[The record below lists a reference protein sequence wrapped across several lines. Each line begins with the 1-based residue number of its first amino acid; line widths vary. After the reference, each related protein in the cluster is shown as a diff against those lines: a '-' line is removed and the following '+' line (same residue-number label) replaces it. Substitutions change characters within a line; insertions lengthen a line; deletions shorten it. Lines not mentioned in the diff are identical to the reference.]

1 MVDTVTINDDGIAKA
16 GTASTAESTTSQ
28 PQSEERP
35 SWLPEKF
42 QTAEDLAKAYGEL
55 EKKLSS
61 GETQEQSTE
70 ELPTKEQIEQQTGLD
85 LNPFY
90 EEFQNQ
96 GSLTEDSYKKLE
108 AAGLNKDLVDSY
120 IAGQEALSNA
130 TVQSIYQV
138 AGGEE
143 QYKALTDWAGNNLT
157 QAEQDNFNEIM
168 AKGSIEAATFAVK
181 GLKAQYDAQF
191 GIQPNL
197 LKGQASNTE
206 EVYKSTA
213 EVIRAIN
220 DPKYQSDTAY
230 RKSVEDKIKR
240 SNVM

>member
-16 GTASTAESTTSQ
+16 STASTAESTTVS
-28 PQSEERP
+28 PQNEERP

-61 GETQEQSTE
+61 GETPEQSTE

-85 LNPFY
+85 LNPYY

-157 QAEQDNFNEIM
+157 KAEQDNFNEIM
-168 AKGSIEAATFAVK
+168 SKGSIEAATFAVK

-197 LKGQASNTE
+197 MQGQANNTQDT
-206 EVYKSTA
+206 YKSTA
-213 EVIRAIN
+213 EVINAIN
-220 DPKYQSDTAY
+220 DPKYQRDTAY
-230 RKSVEDKIKR
+230 RKSVEEKIKR

>member
-16 GTASTAESTTSQ
+16 STASTAESTTVS
-28 PQSEERP
+28 PQNNERH

-61 GETQEQSTE
+61 GETPEQSTE

-85 LNPFY
+85 LNPYY
-90 EEFQNQ
+90 EEFSEKGN
-96 GSLTEDSYKKLE
+96 LTEESYKKLE
-108 AAGLNKDLVDSY
+108 AAGLSKDLVDSY

-130 TVQSIYQV
+130 TIQSIYNV

-143 QYKALTDWAGNNLT
+143 KYKALTDWAGNNLT
-157 QAEQDNFNEIM
+157 KAEQDNFNEIM
-168 AKGSIEAATFAVK
+168 SKGSIEAATFAVK

-197 LKGQASNTE
+197 MQGQANNTQDT
-206 EVYKSTA
+206 YKSTA
-213 EVIRAIN
+213 EVINAIN
-220 DPKYQSDTAY
+220 DPKYQKDTAY
-230 RKSVEDKIKR
+230 RKSVEEKIKR